1 MLKITLY
8 LTFICLSLNS
18 IAQSPWVNKKGSVY
32 GQLSTS
38 YLAYSNIFNTG
49 PADIVESNYETK
61 DITIGLY
68 GEYSLSNKTSVILDL
83 PFKNVQ
89 ANNQILTGFGDPTI
103 KIKHQI
109 SNKTPIAIYY
119 GYTAPLSQRNGI
131 LRTGYKKHIGEL
143 GLSTGIGKEKYY
155 VYGGFGYR
163 YREQIPNQIIIDS
176 EFGYKLQV
184 AKRTL
189 FLMLHIGGS
198 LNTSTTEDPDGD
210 ETVLYHNNGQYL
222 SPGLKLAYSPFQNLW
237 INFGANFAITARN
250 MGAAPLINFGLA
262 YNLKK

>member
-1 MLKITLY
+1 MLKITFY

-18 IAQSPWVNKKGSVY
+18 IAQSPWVNEKGSFY

-38 YLAYSNIFNTG
+38 YLAYNNIFNTG

-68 GEYSLSNKTSVILDL
+68 GEYSLSNKTSMILDL
-83 PFKNVQ
+83 PFKSVQ
-89 ANNQILTGFGDPTI
+89 ANNQSLTGFGDPTI

-109 SNKTPIAIYY
+109 SKKIPIAIYY

-131 LRTGYKKHIGEL
+131 LRTGYQKHIGEL
-143 GLSTGIGKEKYY
+143 GLSAGIGKEKYY
-155 VYGGFGYR
+155 VYGGIGYR
-163 YREQIPNQIIIDS
+163 YREQIPNQIIIES

-184 AKRTL
+184 AKKTL
-189 FLMLHIGGS
+189 FLMLNISGS
-198 LNTSTTEDPDGD
+198 LNTSSTEDHEGV

-222 SPGLKLAYSPFQNLW
+222 SPGLKLSYNLLQNFW
-237 INFGANFAITARN
+237 INLAANFAITARN
-250 MGAAPLINFGLA
+250 MGAAPQINFGLA
-262 YNLKK
+262 YNFKK